1 MQSLD
6 PAILEIE
13 VSAPLSIEPDGA
25 YLLEGATAQF
35 KITEKGVDAEGKETV
50 SIGLENKDNVPSI
63 LDVIRIH
70 FNSKMTFREV
80 YHSSGTLKS

>member
-50 SIGLENKDNVPSI
+50 SIGLENKDNVLSI
-63 LDVIRIH
+63 LDKLFFAKPLFEFTSIR
-70 FNSKMTFREV
+70 K
-80 YHSSGTLKS
+80 

>member
-50 SIGLENKDNVPSI
+50 SIGVENKCTVSQ
-63 LDVIRIH
+63 
-70 FNSKMTFREV
+70 F
-80 YHSSGTLKS
+80 